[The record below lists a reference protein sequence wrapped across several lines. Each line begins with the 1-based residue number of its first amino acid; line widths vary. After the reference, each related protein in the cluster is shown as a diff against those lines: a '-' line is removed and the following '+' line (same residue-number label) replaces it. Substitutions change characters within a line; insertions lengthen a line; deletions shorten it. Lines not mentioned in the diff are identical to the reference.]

1 MNKSNAVALTKQIFF
16 GIILILGSIA
26 ALAALLI
33 LFIWINWTG
42 PRAPLTEAARG
53 SRMTSAEVDA
63 AFDSSVR
70 SRFPIGTPVDELI
83 REISGQ
89 GFAAF
94 RTSKDGI
101 SSATFSTW
109 SGPCNLNYTVH
120 WAINTTGH
128 LKMISGTT
136 NAICL

>member
-1 MNKSNAVALTKQIFF
+1 MNKSNAVAIAMQVLF
-16 GIILILGSIA
+16 GVALILGSIA
-26 ALAALLI
+26 VLAALLI

-53 SRMTSAEVDA
+53 PRMTSVEVDA

-70 SRFPIGTPVDELI
+70 SRFPIGMPVDELI

-89 GFAAF
+89 GFSAF
-94 RTSKDGI
+94 RTSEDGI

-109 SGPCNLNYTVH
+109 NGPCNLNYTVH

-128 LKMISGTT
+128 LKMISGSTK
-136 NAICL
+136 AICL